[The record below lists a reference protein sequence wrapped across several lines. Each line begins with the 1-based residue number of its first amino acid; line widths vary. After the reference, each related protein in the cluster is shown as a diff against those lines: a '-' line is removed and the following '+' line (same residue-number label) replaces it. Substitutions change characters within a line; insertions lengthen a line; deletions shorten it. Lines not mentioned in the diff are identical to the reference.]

1 MVSCASSNKRLSQK
15 IDLTPT
21 TALRATA
28 TIAAYYPAAIMSSLM
43 ATKWLYIDTDG
54 GDPWVLPIWSAV
66 NDSIAAKKVNTI
78 TKEESELG
86 LHISTRLDLLPY
98 VVSRIN
104 DEVAKIYEA
113 ISDFGDEYV
122 STEGHQGYAMPF
134 RDKRDLVHILL
145 ADIDALLFETNSVC
159 ELMTAFFEKLY
170 NHVGISLTKNEA
182 GLRIK
187 KIIESKGFD
196 TKWFQDLDNHRNFF
210 IHEGAPYLAIDVS
223 NGRKEYDLLFM
234 KENLKSFKDSS
245 KFVRLSELNKIVQG
259 FISARHTLQQHLI
272 ELFQKA
278 GS

>member
-1 MVSCASSNKRLSQK
+1 VALFESS
-15 IDLTPT
+15 
-21 TALRATA
+21 RAA
-28 TIAAYYPAAIMSSLM
+28 EAFVMSSLM
-43 ATKWLYIDTDG
+43 VTKWLHIDTDV

-66 NDSIAAKKVNTI
+66 NDAIAAKKVGPI

-86 LHISTRLDLLPY
+86 LHISTRLDILPY

-104 DEVAKIYEA
+104 DTVAKIYEA
-113 ISDFGDEYV
+113 ISDFGDEHV
-122 STEGHQGYAMPF
+122 FTEGHQGYAMPF
-134 RDKRDLVHILL
+134 RNKRDLVHILL

-170 NHVGISLTKNEA
+170 KHVGINLKKNEA

-196 TKWFQDLDNHRNFF
+196 TKWFQNLDNHRNFF
-210 IHEGAPYLAIDVS
+210 IHEVAPYVAIDVS
-223 NGRKEYDLLFM
+223 KGRKEYDLLIM

-245 KFVRLSELNKIVQG
+245 KFVRLSELNKMVQG

-272 ELFQKA
+272 ELIQKA